1 MAKEIKLPRICN
13 KDEILKF
20 LSAVEIIFQ
29 LKGQKEPDV
38 IFNLKFVENIDIL
51 GLLLSYKIIEY
62 SIVHKCISRSGMIT
76 CNYVQDKLTE
86 YSFWNLL
93 NAFLAEK
100 KADYKE
106 LDFVQKERFFI
117 APLPLLRKDNYT
129 EDIIKDDFLPKIE
142 TYYKNIALKKNI
154 NEEKI
159 SSMILQFLSEI
170 ILNFWEHAVND
181 TKSIIVANGNENYV
195 EIACA
200 DTGNGIISTL
210 GPTLNGNHTKS
221 DILMKSLEEGVTSKK
236 DTNHMGC
243 GLWVLNQI
251 ITKSKG
257 RLYLISEGAFVFN
270 DFGKISRGE
279 CPYWEGTIIYVFLS
293 LTSPKSIS
301 DILNKESFDE
311 INKYLNCI

>member
-1 MAKEIKLPRICN
+1 MAKEIKIPRICN

-20 LSAVEIIFQ
+20 LNAVEIIFQ
-29 LKGQKEPDV
+29 MKGQKEPDV
-38 IFNLKFVENIDIL
+38 TFNLKYVENIDLL
-51 GLLLSYKIIEY
+51 GILLSYKIIEY
-62 SIVHKCISRSGMIT
+62 SIIHKCVYNSRMIAT
-76 CNYVQDKLTE
+76 KYVQDKLTE

-93 NAFLAEK
+93 DTFIKGEK
-100 KADYKE
+100 VDYKE
-106 LDFVQKERFFI
+106 LDFIQKERFFI
-117 APLPLLRKDNYT
+117 APLPLLRKNNYT
-129 EDIIKDDFLPKIE
+129 EDIIKEDFLPKIE
-142 TYYKNIALKKNI
+142 AYYKKVAQNKNI

-210 GPTLNGNHTKS
+210 GPILNGNHTKS
-221 DILMKSLEEGVTSKK
+221 DILIKSLEEGVTSKK

-243 GLWVLNQI
+243 GLWILNQI
-251 ITKSKG
+251 ISQSKG

-279 CPYWEGTIIYVFLS
+279 CPYWGGTIIYVFLS

-301 DILNKESFDE
+301 DILHKENFND
-311 INKYLNCI
+311 IDKYLNCI